1 MRPKPVLRSFKPRTN
16 RKSSRLMKLMLNS
29 LMPPPSSCIT
39 GITRVTKDLARGVVL
54 TFSDQ
59 KEQQLNPPNTVN
71 PKELLSTTV
80 RSSALRL
87 SRVPL
92 LGNILA
98 THTSTVVRYYHI
110 DRLSS
115 TYEIETFID
124 SIPVVDRIGKEV
136 VLIVDT
142 GIDSKD
148 TFYTDSNGLE
158 LQKRVL
164 NYRPTWDL
172 KVMEPSSGNY
182 YPVNGMIL
190 I

>member
-1 MRPKPVLRSFKPRTN
+1 
-16 RKSSRLMKLMLNS
+16 
-29 LMPPPSSCIT
+29 
-39 GITRVTKDLARGVVL
+39 
-54 TFSDQ
+54 
-59 KEQQLNPPNTVN
+59 
-71 PKELLSTTV
+71 
-80 RSSALRL
+80 
-87 SRVPL
+87 
-92 LGNILA
+92 
-98 THTSTVVRYYHI
+98 VVRYFHI

-115 TYEIETFID
+115 SYEIETFVD
-124 SIPVVDRIGKEV
+124 SIPVDDRIGKEV

-142 GIDSKD
+142 GIDNKD

-172 KVMEPSSGNY
+172 KVTESSAGNY